1 LKRALILAAIIA
13 ASFGLAL
20 LVARPRVPEPASE
33 PYVGVRGASRAKA
46 AGLEVHF
53 ARAADKER
61 AVDPR
66 TVLHAGDRLR
76 LVVRG
81 ERARYVE
88 VRLRDGDAA
97 PATVF
102 PEGAGETVLVQP
114 RETLPVRPT
123 LGAGGA
129 KVIVT
134 ALFSDRPR
142 PVGAPADPD
151 TEVVTLAIAK
161 E

>member
-1 LKRALILAAIIA
+1 MKRALALTGILAALV
-13 ASFGLAL
+13 GLAF
-20 LVARPRVPEPASE
+20 LVARPRVPDPASE

-53 ARAADKER
+53 SRDDVES
-61 AVDPR
+61 AVDPA
-66 TVLHAGDRLR
+66 TVLRAGDRLR
-76 LVVRG
+76 FVVRG
-81 ERARYVE
+81 ERPRHVE
-88 VRLRDGDAA
+88 VRLRDGGAA

-102 PEGAGETVLVQP
+102 PAAGAGETVLVAP

-134 ALFSDRPR
+134 ALFSDRAR
-142 PVGAPADPD
+142 PIGARADDD

>member
-1 LKRALILAAIIA
+1 MKRALALTGILAALV
-13 ASFGLAL
+13 GLAF
-20 LVARPRVPEPASE
+20 LVARPRVPDPASE
-33 PYVGVRGASRAKA
+33 PYVGARGASRGKA

-53 ARAADKER
+53 SRDDVER
-61 AVDPR
+61 VVEPA
-66 TVLHAGDRLR
+66 TVLRAGDSLR
-76 LVVRG
+76 FVVRG
-81 ERARYVE
+81 ERPRYVE
-88 VRLRDGDAA
+88 VRLRDGVAA

-102 PEGAGETVLVQP
+102 PSAGETVRVPP

-134 ALFSDRPR
+134 ALFSDRAR
-142 PVGAPADPD
+142 PVGAPADDD

>member
-1 LKRALILAAIIA
+1 LKRALIFTGIGALLV
-13 ASFGLAL
+13 GLAV
-20 LVARPRVPEPASE
+20 LVARPRVPDPASE
-33 PYVGVRGASRAKA
+33 PYAGVRGASRAKA

-53 ARAADKER
+53 RRGGVEQ

-66 TVLHAGDRLR
+66 TVLRAGDRLR
-76 LVVRG
+76 FVVRG
-81 ERARYVE
+81 ERARHVE

-102 PEGAGETVLVQP
+102 PSGAGETAPVQP

-123 LGAGGA
+123 LVAGGA

-134 ALFSDRPR
+134 ALFSDRAR
-142 PVGAPADPD
+142 PIGAAPDDD